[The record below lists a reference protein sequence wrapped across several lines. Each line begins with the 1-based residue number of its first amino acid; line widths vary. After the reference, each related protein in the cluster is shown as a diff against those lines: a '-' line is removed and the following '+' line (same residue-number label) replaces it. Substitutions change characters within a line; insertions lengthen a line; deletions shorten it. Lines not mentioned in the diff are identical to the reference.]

1 MRKSINIILNGKYIE
16 VEFNNELKNHNIFM
30 RFEIVN
36 AYQMKCVSLKIINTK
51 DYEISSSDIR
61 AINIHTLIKKALKA
75 IYSFKKLDKKEF
87 NKKTK
92 GNLNDNLNYKKIVKD
107 IKSRNIK
114 DRNTFLS
121 LYSYIYQHES
131 RNYGDNVSNRLS
143 TLLDYSEGY
152 VKNIT
157 KEAFNKNYI
166 NKNNKGVAGGL
177 LSTKSL
183 KILNSL

>member
-1 MRKSINIILNGKYIE
+1 MRKSINILLNGKYIN
-16 VEFNNELKNHNIFM
+16 VEFNSELENHNIVM
-30 RFEIVN
+30 KFEIIN
-36 AYQMKCVSLKIINTK
+36 PYQMKCISLKIVNTK
-51 DYEISSSDIR
+51 DYEISSTDIR
-61 AINIHTLIKKALKA
+61 TINIHTLIKKALKA
-75 IYSFKKLDKKEF
+75 IYSFKKIDTKEF
-87 NKKTK
+87 NKNTK
-92 GNLNDNLNYKKIVKD
+92 GFLNENLNYKNIVKD
-107 IKSRNIK
+107 IRNRNIK

-166 NKNNKGVAGGL
+166 SKNNKGVAGGL
-177 LSTKSL
+177 LSTKTL
-183 KILNSL
+183 KKLNSL